1 MIRFEYDVPTNGVR
15 VSFVIRDG
23 CEGFPD
29 LPTLFTDLKNGN
41 KDSTMTCPDTPDNLE
56 AIKQLVDFEKDN
68 S

>member
-1 MIRFEYDVPTNGVR
+1 MIRLEYDVPTSGVR

-23 CEGFPD
+23 LKGIPD
-29 LPTLFTDLKNGN
+29 LPTLFTDLESGNG
-41 KDSTMTCPDTPDNLE
+41 SWTCPDTPDNLE

>member
-1 MIRFEYDVPTNGVR
+1 MIRFEYEIPTSGVR

-23 CEGFPD
+23 LKGFPD
-29 LPTLFTDLKNGN
+29 LPTLFTDMESRDNGV
-41 KDSTMTCPDTPDNLE
+41 MTCPDTPDNLE